1 MYPDTLSPGAH
12 LLPTLLSGRL
22 VTPWDPAGDLVES
35 GVSRLLF
42 RNPAVRPASAGGT
55 EPVPVRRL

>member
-22 VTPWDPAGDLVES
+22 VTPWGPAGDLVES

-42 RNPAVRPASAGGT
+42 RAIEGSC
-55 EPVPVRRL
+55 